1 MLFFMLVFLGCSARE
16 PRPEFVV
23 AIESYPSSLDP
34 RYPLDAYSSKV
45 QSLLFN
51 GLLKLDDQLNLV
63 PDLAESYE
71 WVSDTRLRFHLKE
84 GVKFHDGSPLRVADV
99 IATYEVLRDPAKGS
113 PLHATF
119 KKIRQ
124 MLAVDE
130 RTLEI
135 ELREAYVPFL
145 TALTVGIVP
154 SKARQQEDFRDYPV
168 GTGPFRFVAKK
179 SDRWIRL
186 ASYESYFETVPKI
199 RDLQILTVPD
209 DTTRVLMMLRREVD
223 LVQNAIPWTYIPW
236 LETHSDLQKKI
247 EPGINYVYLGFNLR
261 DSVLKHQ
268 RVREAIAMALD
279 RETLIRYQMEGLGRP
294 ATGVLAPSNP
304 FYEGQV
310 SVEPYDPEAAK
321 RLLDQA
327 GFPDP
332 DGDGPQKRFVLS
344 YKTSNKRDRVAMA
357 RAIADQ
363 LGEVGIG
370 VELYPYEWGTFFRD
384 IRTGNFQM
392 YSSTWVG
399 VSDPDI
405 YFNLFHSGMFPPQGA
420 NRGFYQNESV
430 DTLVEA
436 ARMESDPEQRRAYYS
451 QVQKMLSLEL
461 PYVSLWYEDNV
472 VFMQPEVVGY
482 TLRPDASFLGLVET
496 RKLSLPQGSRE
507 KSALR

>member
-1 MLFFMLVFLGCSARE
+1 MLVFLGCSTSE

-45 QSLLFN
+45 QSLVFN
-51 GLLKLDDQLNLV
+51 GLLKLDDQLNLI

-84 GVKFHDGSPLRVADV
+84 GVKFHDGRPLRVVDV
-99 IATYEVLRDPAKGS
+99 LATYEVLKDPAKGS

-124 MLAVDE
+124 MNAIDE

-135 ELREAYVPFL
+135 ELQEAYVPFL

-154 SKARQQEDFRDYPV
+154 ADAKNQEDFRNHPI
-168 GTGPFRFVAKK
+168 GTGPFRFVDKRN
-179 SDRWIRL
+179 DRWIRL
-186 ASYESYFETVPKI
+186 AAYENYFEVPPKI
-199 RDLQILTVPD
+199 HDLQILTVPD

-223 LVQNAIPWTYIPW
+223 LVQNAIPWTYVPW
-236 LETHSDLQKKI
+236 LEAHSDLQKKI

-261 DSVLKHQ
+261 DPILKQQ

-279 RETLIRYQMEGLGRP
+279 RESLIRYQMEGLGRP
-294 ATGVLAPSNP
+294 ATGVLAPGNP

-321 RLLDQA
+321 LLLDQA
-327 GFPDP
+327 GFSDP
-332 DGDGPQKRFVLS
+332 DGDGPKKRFTLS

-363 LGEVGIG
+363 LGVVGIG
-370 VELYPYEWGTFFRD
+370 VELQPYEWGTFFRD

-405 YFNLFHSGMFPPQGA
+405 YFNLFHSSMIPPQGA
-420 NRGFYQNESV
+420 NRGFYQNEFM
-430 DTLVEA
+430 DTWVEA
-436 ARMESDPEQRRAYYS
+436 ARKESDPEQRHSYYS

-472 VFMQPEVVGY
+472 VFMQPEVTGY
-482 TLRPDASFLGLVET
+482 TLRPDASFLGLVEVQ
-496 RKLSLPQGSRE
+496 KVAPPRE
-507 KSALR
+507 VGAKSALR